1 MAFSE
6 HPRFVVIGGGK
17 MGEAIVGGLIGADEG
32 AAATLSAS
40 DFTVADPG
48 EERRAHLAEQF
59 GVECIADGAEA
70 QGAYVVILAVKP
82 QVMMD
87 VLAGISAVAAYQGGE
102 RGPLFISIA
111 AGLPTSALEAALP
124 AGSRLVRVMPN
135 TPLLVSEG
143 ATAVTRG
150 AHATDEDLAYAKEL
164 FACLGLACVVDEA
177 DMDAIGAVSGSGPAY
192 VAALIEALRDGGVA
206 EGLDAELAEKLALQ
220 TVLGT
225 ARLMTETGRGAEETR
240 IAVCSPGGTT
250 LAALAAMEEGGF
262 TESLKAGVAAA
273 VVRSKELAR
282 C

>member
-1 MAFSE
+1 MAFCE

-17 MGEAIVGGLIGADEG
+17 MGEAIVGGLIGAAEG
-32 AAATLSAS
+32 SAATLCAD
-40 DFTVADPG
+40 DFTIADPG
-48 EERRAHLAEQF
+48 AERRAHLSEAF
-59 GVECIADGAEA
+59 GVECVADGCEA
-70 QGAYVVILAVKP
+70 QAADVVILAVKP
-82 QVMMD
+82 QVMMG
-87 VLAGISAVAAYQGGE
+87 VLADISSVPAYQGGAD
-102 RGPLFISIA
+102 GPLFISIA
-111 AGLPTSALEAALP
+111 AGLPTAALEAALP

-150 AHATDEDLAYAKEL
+150 AHATDEDLAYAQGL
-164 FACLGLACVVDEA
+164 FSCMGLACVVDEA

-206 EGLDAELAEKLALQ
+206 EGLDADLAEKLALQ

-225 ARLMTETGRGAEETR
+225 ARLMVETGRSAQDTR

-250 LAALAAMEEGGF
+250 LAALAAMEDGGF

-273 VVRSKELAR
+273 VVRSKELAQ